1 MDPILH
7 EWGGFLIRWTHVV
20 AAIAW
25 IGASF
30 YFMHLDASLR
40 PIKEIP
46 QGKGGEAW
54 EVHGGGFYQV
64 RKYLV
69 APERMPDHLIWHKW
83 QSYSTWISGFAL
95 LCWVYYAQADLY
107 LIDPAVRDI
116 TPLTGAAIGIG
127 ALILGWLIYDGLNR
141 SKLADNPLALS
152 GAVFA
157 VLMLFAFGFQQVFS
171 GRAAMLHTGT
181 VIATWMTA
189 NVFFV
194 IMPNQRK
201 AIAELVAGRQPNP
214 AWGKQAKNR
223 SSHNNYLT
231 LPVLFFML
239 SGHYPLV
246 WSTPYTWAMVGL
258 VVVTGGVVRHFYNVR
273 HAGGGDPW
281 WAWGVAAA
289 CVVLAVGISVT
300 TTPAG
305 RGRLGLS
312 SADTPAREG
321 TPAASG
327 TVPRVILAA
336 AQVPAAAQA
345 ASPAPPPD
353 EVVGILS
360 SRCSM
365 CHAAEPV
372 WAGIA
377 IAPKGVLLDTPENMA
392 RFAPA
397 VRVQSVLTHAMPPNN
412 ITGMEIEERQE
423 LARWLDGK

>member
-7 EWGGFLIRWTHVV
+7 EWGGLLIRWTHVV

-40 PIKEIP
+40 PIKAIP
-46 QGKGGEAW
+46 DGKGGEAW

-69 APERMPDHLIWHKW
+69 APDAMPDHLIWHKW
-83 QSYSTWISGFAL
+83 QSYSTWLSGFAL
-95 LCWVYYAQADLY
+95 LCWMYYAQADLY
-107 LIDPAVRDI
+107 LIDPAVRAI
-116 TPLTGAAIGIG
+116 SPTTGAAIGIG
-127 ALILGWLIYDGLNR
+127 GLALGWLIYDGLNR
-141 SKLADNPLALS
+141 SPLADKPLALS
-152 GAVFA
+152 GAVFV
-157 VLMLFAFGFQQVFS
+157 VLMAFAYGFQQVFS
-171 GRAAMLHTGT
+171 GRAAMLHTGA

-201 AIAELVAGRQPNP
+201 TIAELVAGRPPNP

-239 SGHYPLV
+239 SGHYPLA
-246 WSTPYTWAMVGL
+246 WSTPYAWAIVGL

-281 WAWGVAAA
+281 WTWGVAAA
-289 CVVLAVGISVT
+289 CVVLVIGISLT
-300 TTPAG
+300 SSPAARERFGLTSADSTAPAG
-305 RGRLGLS
+305 G
-312 SADTPAREG
+312 A
-321 TPAASG
+321 
-327 TVPRVILAA
+327 VPRVILAA
-336 AQVPAAAQA
+336 QV
-345 ASPAPPPD
+345 STAPNDVPPD
-353 EVVGILS
+353 EVVFILA

-365 CHAAEPV
+365 CHAAEPL
-372 WAGIA
+372 WPGIA
-377 IAPKGVLLDTPENMA
+377 IAPKGVLLDTPENVA

-397 VRVQSVLTHAMPPNN
+397 VRVQAVLTHAMPPNN
-412 ITGMEIEERQE
+412 ITDMQPEERQE
-423 LARWLDGK
+423 LARWLADK

>member
-7 EWGGFLIRWTHVV
+7 EWGGFMIRWTHVV

-30 YFMHLDASLR
+30 YFMHLDASIR
-40 PIKEIP
+40 PIPAIP

-69 APERMPDHLIWHKW
+69 APAAMPDHLIWHKW

-95 LCWVYYAQADLY
+95 LCWVYYGQADLY
-107 LIDPAVRDI
+107 LIDPAVRPI
-116 TPLTGAAIGIG
+116 SPLAGAAIGIG
-127 ALILGWLIYDGLNR
+127 GLALGWLIYDGLNR
-141 SKLADNPLALS
+141 SRLADSPLVLS
-152 GAVFA
+152 GAVFV
-157 VLMLFAFGFQQVFS
+157 VLMAFAFGFQQVFS
-171 GRAAMLHTGT
+171 GRAAMLHTGA

-201 AIAELVAGRQPNP
+201 TVAALIAGEQPNP

-239 SGHYPLV
+239 SGHYPLA
-246 WSTPYTWAMVGL
+246 WSTPYTWIIVGL

-273 HAGGGDPW
+273 HAGQGDPW

-289 CVVLAVGISVT
+289 CIALAIGISVMAS
-300 TTPAG
+300 PAQ
-305 RGRLGLS
+305 RERYGLA
-312 SADTPAREG
+312 SAAAPATG
-321 TPAASG
+321 GAAPA
-327 TVPRVILAA
+327 VILAA
-336 AQVPAAAQA
+336 AEAPAPAAA
-345 ASPAPPPD
+345 PVPD
-353 EVVGILS
+353 EVVEIVTGK
-360 SRCSM
+360 CSM
-365 CHAAEPV
+365 CHAPEPL
-372 WAGIA
+372 WPGLASP
-377 IAPKGVLLDTPENMA
+377 PKGVLLDTPGHIA

-397 VRVQSVLTHAMPPNN
+397 IRVQAVLTHAMPPNN
-412 ITGMEIEERQE
+412 ITGVEPEERQE
-423 LARWLDGK
+423 LAKWLATVH

>member
-46 QGKGGEAW
+46 QDKSGEAW

-69 APERMPDHLIWHKW
+69 APEVMPDRLIWHKW
-83 QSYSTWISGFAL
+83 QSYSTWLSGFAL

-107 LIDPAVRDI
+107 LIDPAVRQI
-116 TPLTGAAIGIG
+116 GTLTGAAIGVG

-141 SKLADNPLALS
+141 SKLADTPLALS

-258 VVVTGGVVRHFYNVR
+258 VVVAGGVVRHFYNVR

-281 WAWGVAAA
+281 WTWGVAAA

-305 RGRLGLS
+305 RGHLGLS
-312 SADTPAREG
+312 SADTPARG
-321 TPAASG
+321 GVPAAG
-327 TVPRVILAA
+327 DAVPRVILAA
-336 AQVPAAAQA
+336 AQTPAAPEM
-345 ASPAPPPD
+345 ASAVPD
-353 EVVGILS
+353 EVAGILA

-372 WAGIA
+372 
-377 IAPKGVLLDTPENMA
+377 
-392 RFAPA
+392 
-397 VRVQSVLTHAMPPNN
+397 
-412 ITGMEIEERQE
+412 
-423 LARWLDGK
+423 

>member
-1 MDPILH
+1 MDAILHDPILH

-30 YFMHLDASLR
+30 YFMYLDASLR
-40 PIKEIP
+40 PAKGIP

-69 APERMPDHLIWHKW
+69 APEAMPDHLIWHKW
-83 QSYSTWISGFAL
+83 QSYSTWLSGFAL
-95 LCWVYYAQADLY
+95 LCLVYYAQADLY
-107 LIDPAVRDI
+107 LIDPAVRQI
-116 TPLTGAAIGIG
+116 SPLTGAAIGIG
-127 ALILGWLIYDGLNR
+127 GIALGWFIYDGLNR
-141 SKLADNPLALS
+141 SRLAQTPLALA
-152 GAVFA
+152 GAVFL
-157 VLMLFAFGFQQVFS
+157 VLMAFTYGFQQVFS
-171 GRAAMLHTGT
+171 GRAAMLHTGA

-201 AIAELVAGRQPNP
+201 TIAELVAGRPPNP
-214 AWGKQAKNR
+214 EYGKQAKNR

-239 SGHYPLV
+239 SGHYPLA

-281 WAWGVAAA
+281 WTWGVAAA
-289 CVVLAVGISVT
+289 CVMFAVGLSLT
-300 TTPAG
+300 ASPAA
-305 RGRLGLS
+305 RERLGLS
-312 SADTPAREG
+312 SADAQRSA
-321 TPAASG
+321 PAAG
-327 TVPRVILAA
+327 DAVPRVTLAA
-336 AQVPAAAQA
+336 AQAPAAPEAVL
-345 ASPAPPPD
+345 PPD
-353 EVVGILS
+353 EVASILS

-365 CHAAEPV
+365 CHAAEPA
-372 WAGIA
+372 WAGIG

-397 VRVQSVLTHAMPPNN
+397 VRVQAVLTHAMPPNN
-412 ITGMEIEERQE
+412 ITDMQPEERQE
-423 LARWLDGK
+423 LGRWLADK